1 MVFPERFSTLPVP
14 TWPRLRGLL
23 DGVEPGGA
31 VINMTIGEPQH
42 AFPTFV
48 ADILNREMANFSR
61 YPNNNGE
68 DALLQS
74 IADFLARRYGVDQPL
89 DRIMALNGT
98 REGLYNASMAVC
110 PERKNGKTP
119 IILTPNPFYQ
129 VYAVAAL
136 SVAAEP
142 YYVNATIETG
152 HLPDFAGLPQ
162 DVLDRTAIA
171 YICSPA
177 NPQGAVA
184 DEAYWRDLIALAE
197 KHDFMIFADE
207 CYSEIY
213 RETPPPGA
221 LQVAR
226 EMGADPERVL
236 VFHSLSKRSNLAG
249 LRSGF
254 CAGGPETMKRIRA
267 LRAYAGAPVP
277 GPIQAVS
284 AAAWADEDH
293 VIASRDLYRAKY
305 DVADEVMGNLPG
317 YRSPQAGFFLWLPCT
332 DGEATA
338 QLIWTT
344 TGVRTLPGAYL
355 SHDTPAGN
363 PGRDYIRVALVAPKE
378 DVARGLTLI
387 RDCIHH

>member
-1 MVFPERFSTLPVP
+1 
-14 TWPRLRGLL
+14 
-23 DGVEPGGA
+23 
-31 VINMTIGEPQH
+31 MTIGEPQH

-48 ADILNREMANFSR
+48 PDILNREMANFSR
-61 YPNNNGE
+61 YPNNNG
-68 DALLQS
+68 DDVLLQS
-74 IADFLARRYGVDQPL
+74 IADFLARRYGVDQPV

-142 YYVNATIETG
+142 YYVKATSETG

-162 DVLDRTAIA
+162 EVLDRTAIA

-184 DEAYWRDLIALAE
+184 DEAYWQALIALAE

-221 LQVAR
+221 LQVAHQ
-226 EMGADPERVL
+226 MGADPERVL

-254 CAGGPETMKRIRA
+254 CAGGPETMRRIRA
-267 LRAYAGAPVP
+267 LRAFAGAPVP

-284 AAAWADEDH
+284 AAVWDDEDH

-305 DVADEVMGNLPG
+305 DVADEVMGNMPG

-338 QLIWTT
+338 QRIWTT

-355 SHDTPAGN
+355 SHDTRAGN